1 MDRRGFT
8 FIELILLIA
17 VVGILAVV
25 ALPKFL
31 NLSGDADEAA
41 RDGVASAVRSGIAL
55 YRANEVATRGGA
67 GIYPPSLDSDSGC
80 CFTAV
85 LTSPVGADEG
95 WKRVNRSAYRHVP
108 TDTSY
113 IYNPVDGTFAQTMTK
128 AR

>member
-8 FIELILLIA
+8 FIELVLLIA

-41 RDGVASAVRSGIAL
+41 REGVASAVRSGIAL
-55 YRANEVATRGGA
+55 YRANDVATRGGA
-67 GIYPPSLDSDSGC
+67 GSYPQSLERGSEC

-95 WKRVNRSAYRHVP
+95 WKKLGRSAYRHVP
-108 TDTSY
+108 TDASY
-113 IYNPVDGTFAQTMTK
+113 TYNPDDGTFA
-128 AR
+128 RNP